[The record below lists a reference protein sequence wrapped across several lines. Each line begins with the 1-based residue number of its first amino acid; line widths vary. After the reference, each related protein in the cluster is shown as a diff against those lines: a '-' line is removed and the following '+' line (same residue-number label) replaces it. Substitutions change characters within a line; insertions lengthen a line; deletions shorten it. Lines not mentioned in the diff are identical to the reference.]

1 MYKSL
6 RLLGAIYLSIEQ
18 LQPEELIYINNDFS
32 RAIVNM
38 LDLLAYVGKGL
49 CATAF
54 WHLDVTL
61 LIDDI
66 IIIYTAL
73 KKIGINIDSCKYTCL
88 SIQCLFKN
96 YLFIYFASRIL
107 HLSQIAALQNN
118 C

>member
-32 RAIVNM
+32 RVIVNM

-54 WHLDVTL
+54 WHLHVIIL
-61 LIDDI
+61 VYIID
-66 IIIYTAL
+66 
-73 KKIGINIDSCKYTCL
+73 
-88 SIQCLFKN
+88 
-96 YLFIYFASRIL
+96 
-107 HLSQIAALQNN
+107 
-118 C
+118 